1 MRWIN
6 FFSNCSWKLKAI
18 KRAQELNS
26 LKKRIK
32 ELVESRDKAKLKN
45 DDLRNKI
52 KELEERVKELNY
64 ELKKN

>member
-1 MRWIN
+1 MKWIK
-6 FFSNCSWKLKAI
+6 FFSNCRWKLKAI